1 MELMERRK
9 EIVGSAFV
17 FAVFLTTLTALRV
30 WNLKPSTSVQSDIV
44 KGTAILVVAAVAYYV
59 YCGGNFLNGWIIA
72 LGPVLAF
79 TLNLF
84 APVTTMG
91 VVDIL
96 IWGLGSAIP
105 ISGVLAI
112 VGLLLGEGLK
122 RVTKPERKN
131 RPT

>member
-1 MELMERRK
+1 MELKERRK
-9 EIVGSAFV
+9 MILGSALV
-17 FAVFLTTLTALRV
+17 FAVFFTTLTALRV

-44 KGTAILVVAAVAYYV
+44 KGTAILVVAAVAYYG

-91 VVDIL
+91 IIDML

-105 ISGVLAI
+105 ISGVLAT
-112 VGLLLGEGLK
+112 VGFLLGEGLK
-122 RVTKPERKN
+122 WVTKPERKN